1 MIVKTLFQIGDRVNI
16 SATQSSCVDAW
27 GRISSTGTIMED
39 QTNET
44 DEILVECDQHMAS
57 ILVLPSEMQPI
68 RKHIVIQVFDSLD
81 SDHIGGTYKVSRR
94 DDTPVNTEEFLK
106 AFGSASELAKENDEW
121 NEDDILK
128 ILSGDDW
135 KIEYIEVIQVSY

>member
-1 MIVKTLFQIGDRVNI
+1 MKFSLSAI
-16 SATQSSCVDAW
+16 STW
-27 GRISSTGTIMED
+27 
-39 QTNET
+39 
-44 DEILVECDQHMAS
+44 
-57 ILVLPSEMQPI
+57 LPSLSCLLKCN
-68 RKHIVIQVFDSLD
+68 RLDVIQVFDSLD